1 MTEQPVEPR
10 DLVKREL
17 REFAK
22 KRIEWYDD
30 PARASLDH
38 LLKKD
43 VLMFAARGVLTA
55 DEFVD
60 DCFRAYESSSE
71 ESVMGTLWQ
80 AIIAGLSTD
89 TLDTGDLTTLRD
101 DALWVCELKAQ
112 HNTTNSSSHVQ
123 ELRDLQSRV
132 ADTMRPRRATN
143 IPVKGAFCVLRGQ
156 DVDKVETYLPRR
168 AGENEDLRGFEYRYI
183 SGRAL
188 WRWLTGYETPLDL
201 VGTLEDLEVDEV
213 RAARERCIRRIKD
226 DLQARL
232 REQGLG
238 QTIGHVLRLI

>member
-1 MTEQPVEPR
+1 MNEVLDPR
-10 DLVKREL
+10 ELVKREL
-17 REFAK
+17 REFAR
-22 KRIEWYDD
+22 KRTAWYND
-30 PARASLDH
+30 PSRVSLDH

-80 AIIAGLSTD
+80 AMIAGLSTD

-101 DALWVCELKAQ
+101 NTLWVCELKAQ
-112 HNTTNSSSHVQ
+112 YNTTNSSSHVQ
-123 ELRDLQSRV
+123 ELRDLQTRV
-132 ADTMRPRRATN
+132 ADTRRPRRATS
-143 IPVKGAFCVLRGQ
+143 IPVRGAFCVLRGS
-156 DVDKVETYLPRR
+156 DIDRVEVYTPRR

-188 WRWLTGYETPLDL
+188 WKWLTGYETPLDL
-201 VGTLEDLEVDEV
+201 VGSVEELEVEEV
-213 RAARERCIRRIKD
+213 RAARARCISRIKD
-226 DLQARL
+226 DLTSRL
-232 REQGLG
+232 VERGLG
-238 QTIGHVLRLI
+238 TTIGDVLRLV

>member
-1 MTEQPVEPR
+1 MTEPPADPR
-10 DLVKREL
+10 ELVKREL
-17 REFAK
+17 REFAR
-22 KRIEWYDD
+22 KRIEWYND
-30 PARASLDH
+30 PSRASLDH

-80 AIIAGLSTD
+80 AIIAGLSSD

-112 HNTTNSSSHVQ
+112 YNTTNSSSHVQ
-123 ELRDLQSRV
+123 ELRDLQTRV
-132 ADTMRPRRATN
+132 TETSRPRRATN
-143 IPVKGAFCVLRGQ
+143 IPVKGAFCVLRGS
-156 DVDKVETYLPRR
+156 DVDRVETYTPRR
-168 AGENEDLRGFEYRYI
+168 PGENEDLRGFEYRYI

-201 VGTLEDLEVDEV
+201 VGTLDDLEVDEV
-213 RAARERCIRRIKD
+213 RAARERCIARIKD
-226 DLQARL
+226 ELRTRL
-232 REQGLG
+232 RERGLG
-238 QTIGHVLRLI
+238 QTISDVFKLV

>member
-1 MTEQPVEPR
+1 MTLQPEDPR

-17 REFAK
+17 RAFAQ

-30 PARASLDH
+30 PSRASLDH

-43 VLMFAARGVLTA
+43 VLMFAARGILTA

-89 TLDTGDLTTLRD
+89 TLDTGDLTTQRD

-112 HNTTNSSSHVQ
+112 YNTTNSSSHVQ
-123 ELRDLQSRV
+123 ELRDLQTRV
-132 ADTMRPRRATN
+132 ADTRRPKRATN
-143 IPVKGAFCVLRGQ
+143 IPVKGAFCVLRGA
-156 DVDKVETYLPRR
+156 DVDRVEKYAPRR

-201 VGTLEDLEVDEV
+201 VGTLDDLEVDEV
-213 RAARERCIRRIKD
+213 RAARERCISRIKD
-226 DLQARL
+226 DLRSRL
-232 REQGLG
+232 RERGLG
-238 QTIGHVLRLI
+238 DTISDVLKLV